1 MRNITV
7 RLGDKIKNIILFIF
21 CAFYCVML
29 PSLADDSTDVASFSC
44 PNNVCI
50 EGYMPYSA
58 KKDETI
64 FSSSFYKID
73 KIDPTSKTNSEGF
86 NMPGARGTNQLI
98 IYTHNSGEST
108 ETNEYGYEAIVVG
121 NTVVD
126 LSGANSPIPENGF
139 VISGHGKAK
148 TWINNAIKIGTKVY
162 VNIDEM
168 RVYTY
173 LTSESYLY
181 LASKKIEETEQM
193 IHYYS
198 QNNPYFNQ
206 RFANL
211 YINDAKKYLK
221 KARKNPQAVKKNV
234 SLAIEAAN
242 DALKNTVPYKQ
253 TEMKGVWIR
262 PVELNSYEI
271 KTTIKNLKRL
281 GVNTIFLET
290 FYHGKTIYPS
300 KLMSTYGF
308 VPQNERF
315 QGFDPLKIWRDECK
329 KEKIELHIWFETFY
343 LGNDNPANNPQHI
356 LFLNPSWGNKTKKD
370 YLSINP
376 TKATTE
382 HNGYFLDPANPE
394 VRTFLLDLIREII
407 TNYHPDG
414 INLDYIRYP
423 QAISEMNSWGYTEK
437 ARDLFKDVYGKDPVD
452 FSDTASLVEWSNFR
466 RSFITLMVK
475 SVHELCMKHKVY
487 LSTVIFPDRLSALTT
502 KLQDWKEWSRSGYI
516 DGVTPLFLT
525 CDARTASRAIKRVAS
540 AISPKT
546 DLFAGIFVTFIGGS
560 PDDLIRQI
568 HETRKLDL
576 NGVVLFDYAHT
587 TNRYADVLTM
597 FFKPKDIAVP
607 NNNEKDDSDGKALES
622 SKKEKKKF
630 WGFFTFN

>member
-1 MRNITV
+1 MKSITV
-7 RLGDKIKNIILFIF
+7 RLGDKIKYFFVFLFL
-21 CAFYCVML
+21 ML
-29 PSLADDSTDVASFSC
+29 IGCFVPVNAQNEAVLSSFEC

-50 EGYMPYSA
+50 EGYKPYSA
-58 KKDETI
+58 KKDEI
-64 FSSSFYKID
+64 IYSSSFYKID
-73 KIDPTSKTNSEGF
+73 KIDPTAKNNLEGT

-98 IYTHNSGEST
+98 IYTLNSGEST
-108 ETNEYGYEAIVVG
+108 NTNEYGYEAIVVG

-148 TWINNAIKIGTKVY
+148 TWINNAVKIGTKVY
-162 VNIDEM
+162 VNVEEM

-173 LTSESYLY
+173 VTSESYLY

-193 IHYYS
+193 MQFYS

-211 YINDAKKYLK
+211 YINDAKKFLK
-221 KARKNPQAVKKNV
+221 KARKNPQVVKRNV
-234 SLAIEAAN
+234 SLSMEAAN
-242 DALKNTVPYKQ
+242 DALRNTVPYKQ

-262 PVELNSYEI
+262 PVETNSFEI
-271 KTTIKNLKRL
+271 RNTIRNLKRL

-290 FYHGKTIYPS
+290 FYHGRTIYPS
-300 KLMSTYGF
+300 KLMATYGF
-308 VPQNERF
+308 IPQNEKF
-315 QGFDPLKIWRDECK
+315 QGFDPLKVWREECK
-329 KEKIELHIWFETFY
+329 KEKIKLHIWFETFY
-343 LGNDNPANNPQHI
+343 LGNENPATNPQHI
-356 LFLNPSWGNKTKKD
+356 LFLNPSWSNKTKKD

-382 HNGYFLDPANPE
+382 HNGYFLDPVNSE
-394 VRTFLLDLIREII
+394 VRTFLLDLIEEII

-437 ARDLFKDVYGKDPVD
+437 ARNLFVEAYGKDPVN
-452 FSDTASLVEWSNFR
+452 FSDSASLVEWANFR
-466 RSFITLMVK
+466 RSYVTMMVK
-475 SVHELCMKHKVY
+475 SVHELCEKHKVY
-487 LSTVIFPDRLSALTT
+487 LSAVIFPDRLSALTT
-502 KLQDWKEWSRSGYI
+502 KLQDWKEWSQLGYV

-525 CDARTASRAIKRVAS
+525 CDARTASRSIKRVAS
-540 AISPKT
+540 ILSPKT

-568 HETRKLDL
+568 HETRKMELD
-576 NGVVLFDYAHT
+576 GVVLFDYAHT
-587 TNRYADVLTM
+587 TNRYSDVLTM
-597 FFKPKDIAVP
+597 FFKPKDIANQAFIVT
-607 NNNEKDDSDGKALES
+607 DSSAKVIDEDN
-622 SKKEKKKF
+622 KKKGWKKF
-630 WGFFTFN
+630 KFFSFD